1 MVASLALAA
10 AAAQSA
16 IKGDIETLEE
26 GNLQLE
32 GSCRRQV
39 RIFQRGKENVFLF
52 GSLCVGAQW
61 AEKKSDSI
69 VAKMEILLRFSNSC
83 FFFPVKDFFSFHVDK
98 EQHGAV

>member
-69 VAKMEILLRFSNSC
+69 VAKMEILRTTFLEFMLFLSRER
-83 FFFPVKDFFSFHVDK
+83 FFFVPRR
-98 EQHGAV
+98 